1 MINKDSI
8 SDISDNVDGKLLM
21 MALAILTSLTK
32 EDIDN
37 NRWGGWVH
45 PDIAFRQVVELAN
58 KVYYEEEWKS
68 EEIKREIRRNRD
80 NKLNEI

>member
-8 SDISDNVDGKLLM
+8 SDIDDVVDSKLLM

-32 EDIDN
+32 EDIEN
-37 NRWGGWVH
+37 NIWGGWVQ

-58 KVYYEEEWKS
+58 KVYYKEEWEAAEK
-68 EEIKREIRRNRD
+68 IKRNRD
-80 NKLNEI
+80 NKLNQILK